1 MEFAIINTGGK
12 QYKVSKG
19 DTLKIE
25 KIKGDFKVGDK
36 IVFDKVLLVEDGKDT
51 TIGTP
56 YIKEAK
62 VEALVDSELLE
73 RQINGYY
80 KVLDSNIQPLFLELW
95 NLKIDFGDVKFKHV
109 AREKNREADRMA
121 NAALDKE
128 MRLQLFGKPK
138 AMLIASGALGLFAI
152 VPGLPT
158 IPFLILGFDWVGG
171 ICNAA
176 RREAPSG

>member
-1 MEFAIINTGGK
+1 MEFAIIATGGK

-62 VEALVDSELLE
+62 VEAKLAEVGRNKTVEVVKYKQKS
-73 RQINGYY
+73 RYY
-80 KVLDSNIQPLFLELW
+80 KKNGHRQPW
-95 NLKIDFGDVKFKHV
+95 FKV
-109 AREKNREADRMA
+109 E
-121 NAALDKE
+121 
-128 MRLQLFGKPK
+128 
-138 AMLIASGALGLFAI
+138 I
-152 VPGLPT
+152 V
-158 IPFLILGFDWVGG
+158 G
-171 ICNAA
+171 IK
-176 RREAPSG
+176 